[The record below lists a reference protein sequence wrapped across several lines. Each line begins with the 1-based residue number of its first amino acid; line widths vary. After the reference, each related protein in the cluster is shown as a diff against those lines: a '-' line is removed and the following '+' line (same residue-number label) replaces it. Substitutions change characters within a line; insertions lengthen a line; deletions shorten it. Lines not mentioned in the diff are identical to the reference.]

1 MVGILDSA
9 KARLK
14 GMISGPLIASVIT
27 KVNLD
32 ITNAKCHHR
41 NNQPFEQTFQKN
53 VTDLVQEF
61 LTQSNPFEDRDDILY
76 TAVNKVMMTQPRN
89 KRFRST
95 CFYNWRESVKKIL
108 IRSR

>member
-76 TAVNKVMMTQPRN
+76 TVVNKVMMNPRN

-95 CFYNWRESVKKIL
+95 CFCNWRESVKKIL
-108 IRSR
+108 IRSC